1 MAISIKEAA
10 EKRSFK
16 KFKPSIDELIKQL
29 EDMSYNYNFSE
40 DVLDDVKHVLIHLR
54 RANNE
59 LDNLIED
66 MEG

>member
-1 MAISIKEAA
+1 MAISIKEAV

-16 KFKPSIDELIKQL
+16 KFKPSIEELIKQL
-29 EDMSYNYNFSE
+29 ENMSYNYNFSE
-40 DVLDDVKHVLIHLR
+40 DILDDVKRVLLHLR
-54 RANNE
+54 RANSE